1 MSINAKRFYSVDGIL
16 LEDEHG
22 ENFSRIMN
30 IKEREKKSLDD
41 FQKEED
47 ARRKT
52 NDKYSVLY
60 DRQVCKNSRYFY

>member
-41 FQKEED
+41 FQKED

-52 NDKYSVLY
+52 KDKYSVLY
-60 DRQVCKNSRYFY
+60 DRQVCKNIKYFY